1 VNLSRSSWRDA
12 SGLVASTALLA
23 GAVAFGLITED
34 VAFGLSNPRRWVP
47 DLLVGV
53 VVTGAGLFAF
63 RLQRGTGTLLI
74 AAGLVWWLGNL
85 IPVVLYLHRGLFL
98 HAISTYP
105 GWRTRTPVGSGLLAL
120 GYLFAF
126 WLPWASTD
134 LGTALF
140 GFAVSAVGLARLQLG
155 EGRSRRS
162 RQVALRA
169 AVALLVASIGSVLI
183 RTAVDSS
190 DAIEPSLILYQAGL
204 VAAAVILAL
213 GLRAPSS
220 GSIADLVV
228 EIGEPG
234 TSTVRDALSRL
245 LDDPLLQ
252 VGIRQPDGRYL
263 DTHGLP
269 IDIPDEMGP
278 RSATWVGQGSPDD
291 AVIVHDRALR
301 ADSELLEAVTSVTR
315 LLSANAQLTAQARQ
329 QLAELAAARRRLLT
343 SEDEERRRLSKSL
356 HHRTEPNLLVVEDRL
371 VSIVASNDGDSPAR
385 TAAQSAL
392 EQLRL
397 ARRDLDTITRGL
409 HPWESSS
416 DLETALVAMAKQ
428 APVPVAVNVAAVP
441 ERQEVASVIYYVCS
455 ETVANTVK
463 HASADHIEIE
473 LIEQG
478 GALTLTVTDDG
489 RGGADPSKGTGLKG
503 LADRVAGLGGVLVIQ
518 SPEGAGTRLT
528 AVFSVEGDA

>member
-1 VNLSRSSWRDA
+1 MNPSRTSWRDS
-12 SGLVASTALLA
+12 SGLVVSTALLA

-34 VAFGLSNPRRWVP
+34 VAFGVSNPRRWVP

-53 VVTGAGLFAF
+53 AATGAGLFAF
-63 RLQRGTGTLLI
+63 RLQRGTGALLM

-85 IPVVLYLHRGLFL
+85 IPVALYLHRGLFL
-98 HAISTYP
+98 HAVSTYP
-105 GWRTRTPVGSGLLAL
+105 GWRPRTPVEAGLLAL
-120 GYLFAF
+120 GYLFAC
-126 WLPWASTD
+126 WPPLASTD

-140 GFAVSAVGLARLQLG
+140 GFAVSAVGFARLQRG

-169 AVALLVASIGSVLI
+169 ALVLLVGSNGSVLI
-183 RTAVDSS
+183 RISAGTS
-190 DAIEPSLILYQAGL
+190 DVIEPSLILYQAGF

-228 EIGEPG
+228 EIGASG

-252 VGIRQPDGRYL
+252 VGILQADGCYL
-263 DTHGLP
+263 DTHGFP
-269 IDIPDEMGP
+269 IDIPDGLGP
-278 RSATWVGQGSPDD
+278 RTATWVGQRTPDD
-291 AVIVHDRALR
+291 AVIVHDRTLR
-301 ADSELLEAVTSVTR
+301 ADNALLEAVTSVTR
-315 LLSANAQLTAQARQ
+315 LSSANAELTAQARQ
-329 QLAELAAARRRLLT
+329 QLAELTAARRRLLT

-356 HHRTEPNLLVVEDRL
+356 HDRTEPNLLAVEELL
-371 VSIVASNDGDSPAR
+371 VSIVASNDGDSSAR
-385 TAAQSAL
+385 SAAQNAR

-428 APVPVAVNVAAVP
+428 ASFPVSVNVAALP
-441 ERQEVASVIYYVCS
+441 EKQEVASVIYYVCS
-455 ETVANTVK
+455 ETVANTLK
-463 HASADHIEIE
+463 HASADHIEIK
-473 LIEQG
+473 LIEKG
-478 GALTLTVTDDG
+478 GALTVTVTDDG
-489 RGGADPSKGTGLKG
+489 KGGADPSKGTGLKG
-503 LADRVAGLGGVLVIQ
+503 LADRVAGLGGELAIQ
-518 SPEGAGTRLT
+518 SPEGAGTRVT
-528 AVFSVEGDA
+528 ATFSVEGGT